1 MAEYKEPGSK
11 NYKKFQ
17 IDIKDYIILN
27 QIESGGFGL
36 VYSVQNK
43 KTKYNCAAKVLNT
56 HNDESQYKKMINREI
71 GIMIRCQHPTIIKF
85 IGYSFIDFNNQKNVT
100 IFMDLAKKGSL
111 ADLLAKSQNGLL
123 DEIVD
128 NTAKQIILVGIARGM
143 MILHQHHIIH
153 RDLKPGN
160 ILLDNDYHPYITDFG
175 LSKLYETGRSM
186 IQSQQ
191 CGTSMYMAPEI
202 IQGNRYNGKV
212 DVYSFGILMY
222 EVVTNSLPY
231 PLLLNGKMTPSIF
244 NQKVVEEDFRP
255 KFEFPIN
262 KSIQK
267 LIESCW
273 AKDPKERPT
282 FEEIFKK
289 LAYNIDDLVDNI
301 YEDNDI
307 IDDDADEENYYLDG
321 VDVNEVISYAN
332 DIDNL
337 NQPVKVCSPSIWKL
351 TD

>member
-1 MAEYKEPGSK
+1 M
-11 NYKKFQ
+11 
-17 IDIKDYIILN
+17 
-27 QIESGGFGL
+27 
-36 VYSVQNK
+36 
-43 KTKYNCAAKVLNT
+43 
-56 HNDESQYKKMINREI
+56 
-71 GIMIRCQHPTIIKF
+71 
-85 IGYSFIDFNNQKNVT
+85 
-100 IFMDLAKKGSL
+100 
-111 ADLLAKSQNGLL
+111 
-123 DEIVD
+123 VD

-231 PLLLNGKMTPSIF
+231 PLLLNGKMTPYIF
-244 NQKVVEEDFRP
+244 NQKVVEEDLRP

-307 IDDDADEENYYLDG
+307 IDDDDDEENFYLDG

>member
-1 MAEYKEPGSK
+1 MNDSQDSQSK
-11 NYKKFQ
+11 NYRKFQ
-17 IDIKDYIILN
+17 IDINDYNIVH
-27 QIESGGFGL
+27 QIQSGGFGL
-36 VYSVQNK
+36 VYEVQNK
-43 KTKYNCAAKVLNT
+43 KTKLNYAAKVLNT
-56 HNDESQYKKMINREI
+56 HSDESQYKKMINREI

-85 IGYSFIDFNNQKNVT
+85 LGYSYIDFNNQKNVT

-111 ADLLAKSQNGLL
+111 AELLNKSQNGLL
-123 DEIVD
+123 DDVID
-128 NTAKQIILVGIARGM
+128 NTTKQIILVGIARGM

-160 ILLDNDYHPYITDFG
+160 ILLDNEYHPHITDFG

-202 IQGNRYNGKV
+202 IEGIRYNGKV
-212 DVYSFGILMY
+212 DVYSFGILMF
-222 EVVTNSLPY
+222 EVVTDSVPY
-231 PLLLNGKMTPSIF
+231 PLLLNGKMSPYSF
-244 NQKVVEEDFRP
+244 NKKIIEEDLRP

-262 KSIQK
+262 PSIQK

-282 FEEIFKK
+282 FEEIYKK

-301 YEDNDI
+301 YEDFDSGDS
-307 IDDDADEENYYLDG
+307 DDCDNNFYLVG
-321 VDVNEVISYAN
+321 VDANDVIGYAN
-332 DIDNL
+332 VFDEI
-337 NQPVKVCSPSIWKL
+337 VPSL
-351 TD
+351 